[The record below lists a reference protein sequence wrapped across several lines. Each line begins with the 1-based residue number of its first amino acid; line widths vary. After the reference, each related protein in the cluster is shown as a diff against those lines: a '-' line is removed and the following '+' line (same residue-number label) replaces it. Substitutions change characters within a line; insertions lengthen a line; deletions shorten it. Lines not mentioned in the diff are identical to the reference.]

1 MKVNQILPDKRRMI
15 LKILYQSDGK
25 PVSGVKIS
33 ASAGISR
40 VAVWK
45 HIKAL
50 KQTGVDIK
58 ALPTGYKLQDPGN
71 LLYPFCFPA
80 HLQDKMFHF
89 PELDSTMDQARK
101 MARQDQGVRHA
112 SCVIA
117 EVQTASRGR
126 LNRQWSSARGGLWFT
141 LILKPDLPP
150 PLAWTVNFAASA
162 CMSEVLTDLFDL
174 DIRVKWPNDLLLK
187 GRKLSGMLS
196 EMETRADMVNLLFL
210 GIGLNVNNDPE
221 SDEYQAISL
230 KTALGK
236 SVSRKQIL
244 TRFLDLFES
253 RIADL
258 DPPRIISQWKARTA
272 TIGTAVR
279 VQTHDRMYEGKAL
292 DVDDT
297 GALIV
302 EGRDGVTRKIIYGDC
317 FHS

>member
-1 MKVNQILPDKRRMI
+1 MKVNQILPNKRQMI
-15 LKILYQSDGK
+15 LKILYQSDGE

-33 ASAGISR
+33 ESAGISR

-50 KQTGVDIK
+50 KQAGVDIK
-58 ALPTGYKLQDPGN
+58 ALPTGYKLQDTGN

-117 EVQTASRGR
+117 EIQTASRGR

-196 EMETRADMVNLLFL
+196 EMETRADMINLLFL

-253 RIADL
+253 RIADV

-272 TIGTAVR
+272 TIGTEVR
-279 VQTHDRMYEGKAL
+279 VQTHDRVYEGKAL

-302 EGRDGVTRKIIYGDC
+302 KGRNGVTRKIIYGDC

>member
-1 MKVNQILPDKRRMI
+1 MI
-15 LKILYQSDGK
+15 LKVLYQSDGE

-33 ASAGISR
+33 EAVGISR

-50 KQTGVDIK
+50 KQAGVDIK
-58 ALPTGYKLQDPGN
+58 ALPTGYKLQDAGN
-71 LLYPFCFPA
+71 LLYPFCFPT
-80 HLQDKMFHF
+80 HLQKKVFHF
-89 PELDSTMDQARK
+89 PELDSTMDQARE
-101 MARQDQGVRHA
+101 MAREDVRHA

-126 LNRQWSSARGGLWFT
+126 LNRQWISDRGGLWFT

-174 DIRVKWPNDLLLK
+174 DVRVKWPNDLLLK

-210 GIGLNVNNDPE
+210 GIGLNVNNEPE
-221 SDEYQAISL
+221 SDQYQAISL

-253 RIADL
+253 RIADI
-258 DPPRIISQWKARTA
+258 DPPRIINQWKARTA
-272 TIGTAVR
+272 TIGTEVR
-279 VQTHDRMYEGKAL
+279 VQTHDRVYEGKAL

-302 EGRDGVTRKIIYGDC
+302 EGRDGITRKIIYGDC

>member
-1 MKVNQILPDKRRMI
+1 MPDKRQII
-15 LKILYQSDGK
+15 LKALYRSEGE

-33 ASAGISR
+33 EDAGISR

-50 KQTGVDIK
+50 KQAGVEIK
-58 ALPTGYKLQDPGN
+58 SLPKGYKLQNADN
-71 LLYPFCFPA
+71 LLYPFCFPP
-80 HLQDKMFHF
+80 HLQDKIFYF

-101 MARQDQGVRHA
+101 IARQGVPHA

-117 EVQTASRGR
+117 EIQTASRGR
-126 LNRQWSSARGGLWFT
+126 LNRPWASDRGGLWFT

-150 PLAWTVNFAASA
+150 PLGWTMNFAASA
-162 CMSEVLTDLFDL
+162 CMSEVLAGLFDL
-174 DIRVKWPNDLLLK
+174 DVRVKWPNDLLLN
-187 GRKLSGMLS
+187 GRKLSGMLA
-196 EMETRADMVNLLFL
+196 EIETRADMVNFLFL
-210 GIGLNVNNDPE
+210 GIGLNVNNEPE
-221 SDEYQAISL
+221 SDQYQAISL

-244 TRFLDLFES
+244 IRFLDLFES
-253 RIADL
+253 RIKSV
-258 DPPRIISQWKARTA
+258 DPARIINQWKDRTA
-272 TIGTAVR
+272 TIGTEVR
-279 VQTHDRMYEGKAL
+279 VQTHNQVYEGKAL

-302 EGRDGVTRKIIYGDC
+302 KSRDGITRKIIYGDC

>member
-1 MKVNQILPDKRRMI
+1 MKVNQVLPDKRQMI
-15 LKILYQSDGK
+15 LKVLYQSEGE

-33 ASAGISR
+33 EAVGISR

-50 KQTGVDIK
+50 KQAGVDIK
-58 ALPTGYKLQDPGN
+58 ALPTGYELQDAGN
-71 LLYPFCFPA
+71 LLYPFCFPKN
-80 HLQDKMFHF
+80 LQDKIFHF
-89 PELDSTMDQARK
+89 PELDSTMDQARRI
-101 MARQDQGVRHA
+101 ARQGVRHA

-126 LNRQWSSARGGLWFT
+126 LDRQWASARGGLWFT

-162 CMSEVLTDLFDL
+162 CMSEVLAGLFDL
-174 DIRVKWPNDLLLK
+174 DVRVKWPNDLLLQ

-196 EMETRADMVNLLFL
+196 EMETRADMVNFLFL
-210 GIGLNVNNDPE
+210 GIGLNVNNETE

-236 SVSRKQIL
+236 PVSRKQIL
-244 TRFLDLFES
+244 ARFLDLFES
-253 RIADL
+253 RITAV
-258 DPPRIISQWKARTA
+258 DPARIISQWKERTA
-272 TIGTAVR
+272 TIGTKVR
-279 VQTHDRMYEGKAL
+279 VQTHDRVYEGRAL

-302 EGRDGVTRKIIYGDC
+302 KGRDGIIRKIIYGDC

>member
-1 MKVNQILPDKRRMI
+1 MI
-15 LKILYQSDGK
+15 LKVLYQSDGE

-33 ASAGISR
+33 EAAEISR

-50 KQTGVDIK
+50 KQAGVDIK
-58 ALPTGYKLQDPGN
+58 ALPTGYALQDAGN
-71 LLYPFCFPA
+71 LLYPFCFPK
-80 HLQDKMFHF
+80 HIQDKIFYF
-89 PELDSTMDQARK
+89 PELDSTMDQARR
-101 MARQDQGVRHA
+101 MARQGVRHA

-126 LNRQWSSARGGLWFT
+126 LNRPWDAARGGLWFT

-162 CMSEVLTDLFDL
+162 CMSEVLAGLFDL
-174 DIRVKWPNDLLLK
+174 DVRVKWPNDLLLK

-196 EMETRADMVNLLFL
+196 EMETRADMVDLLFL
-210 GIGLNVNNDPE
+210 GIGLNVNNEPE
-221 SDEYQAISL
+221 SDQYQAISL

-236 SVSRKQIL
+236 PVSRKQVL
-244 TRFLDLFES
+244 ARFLDLFES
-253 RIADL
+253 RITAI
-258 DPPRIISQWKARTA
+258 DPARIISQWKERTA
-272 TIGTAVR
+272 TIGTEVR
-279 VQTHDRMYEGKAL
+279 VQTHDRVYEGKAL

-302 EGRDGVTRKIIYGDC
+302 KGVDGITRKIIYGDC

>member
-1 MKVNQILPDKRRMI
+1 MI
-15 LKILYQSDGK
+15 LKILYQSGGE

-33 ASAGISR
+33 ETAEISR

-45 HIKAL
+45 HMKAL
-50 KQTGVDIK
+50 KQAGVNIK
-58 ALPTGYKLQDPGN
+58 ALPTGYKLQDAGN
-71 LLYPFCFPA
+71 LLYPFCFPT
-80 HLQDKMFHF
+80 HLQDRIFHF
-89 PELDSTMDQARK
+89 PELDSTMDQARE
-101 MARQDQGVRHA
+101 MARQGVRQA

-117 EVQTASRGR
+117 DVQTAARGR
-126 LNRQWSSARGGLWFT
+126 LNRQWDSERGGLWFT

-174 DIRVKWPNDLLLK
+174 DVRVKWPNDLLLK

-196 EMETRADMVNLLFL
+196 EMETRADMVNFLFL
-210 GIGLNVNNDPE
+210 GIGLNVNNDPA
-221 SDEYQAISL
+221 SDQYQAISL

-253 RIADL
+253 RIAAV
-258 DPPRIISQWKARTA
+258 DPPRIISRWKARTA
-272 TIGTAVR
+272 TIGADVR
-279 VQTHDRMYEGKAL
+279 VQTHDRVYEGKAL

-317 FHS
+317 FHC

>member
-1 MKVNQILPDKRRMI
+1 MPDKRQMI
-15 LKILYQSDGK
+15 LKVLYQSEGE

-33 ASAGISR
+33 EAVGISR

-50 KQTGVDIK
+50 KQAGVDIK
-58 ALPTGYKLQDPGN
+58 ALPTGYELQDAGN
-71 LLYPFCFPA
+71 LLYPFCFPKN
-80 HLQDKMFHF
+80 LQDKIFHF
-89 PELDSTMDQARK
+89 PELDSTMDQARRI
-101 MARQDQGVRHA
+101 ARQGVRHA

-126 LNRQWSSARGGLWFT
+126 LDRQWASARGGLWFT

-162 CMSEVLTDLFDL
+162 CMSEVLAGLFDL
-174 DIRVKWPNDLLLK
+174 DVRVKWPNDLLLQ

-196 EMETRADMVNLLFL
+196 EMETRADMVNFLFL
-210 GIGLNVNNDPE
+210 GIGLNVNNETE

-236 SVSRKQIL
+236 PVSRKQIL
-244 TRFLDLFES
+244 ARFLDLFES
-253 RIADL
+253 RITAV
-258 DPPRIISQWKARTA
+258 DPARIISQWKERTA
-272 TIGTAVR
+272 TIGTKVR
-279 VQTHDRMYEGKAL
+279 VQTHDRVYEGRAL

-302 EGRDGVTRKIIYGDC
+302 KGRDGIIRKIIYGDC

>member
-1 MKVNQILPDKRRMI
+1 MI
-15 LKILYQSDGK
+15 LKVLYQSEGE

-33 ASAGISR
+33 EAVGISR

-50 KQTGVDIK
+50 KQAGVDIK
-58 ALPTGYKLQDPGN
+58 ALPTGYELQDAGN
-71 LLYPFCFPA
+71 LLYPFCFPKN
-80 HLQDKMFHF
+80 LQDKIFHF
-89 PELDSTMDQARK
+89 PELDSTMDQARRI
-101 MARQDQGVRHA
+101 ARQGVRHA

-126 LNRQWSSARGGLWFT
+126 LDRQWASARGGLWFT

-162 CMSEVLTDLFDL
+162 CMSEVLAGLFDL
-174 DIRVKWPNDLLLK
+174 DVRVKWPNDLLLQ

-196 EMETRADMVNLLFL
+196 EMETRADMVNFLFL
-210 GIGLNVNNDPE
+210 GIGLNVNNETE

-236 SVSRKQIL
+236 PVSRKQIL
-244 TRFLDLFES
+244 ARFLDLFES
-253 RIADL
+253 RITAV
-258 DPPRIISQWKARTA
+258 DPARIISQWKERTA
-272 TIGTAVR
+272 TIGTKVR
-279 VQTHDRMYEGKAL
+279 VQTHDRVYEGRAL

-302 EGRDGVTRKIIYGDC
+302 KGRDGIIRKIIYGDC